1 MGAEPIAFLNCDV
14 RAGSFHVKVGR
25 LKHSSF
31 VFPNRVY
38 FCLGELVLSEKSD
51 DPSKEFSFI
60 RIVKIVVILIG
71 VGIGLHTF
79 FDVSDFSNCSD
90 LSCGFIEEHF
100 SCILDH

>member
-1 MGAEPIAFLNCDV
+1 
-14 RAGSFHVKVGR
+14 VKVGR

-71 VGIGLHTF
+71 VVIAL
-79 FDVSDFSNCSD
+79 
-90 LSCGFIEEHF
+90 
-100 SCILDH
+100 

>member
-51 DPSKEFSFI
+51 DPSKEFSLVG
-60 RIVKIVVILIG
+60 IVEIVVILIG
-71 VGIGLHTF
+71 VGIALYAF
-79 FDVSDFSNCSD
+79 FDVSDVSNCSD
-90 LSCGFIEEHF
+90 LSCGFVEEHF